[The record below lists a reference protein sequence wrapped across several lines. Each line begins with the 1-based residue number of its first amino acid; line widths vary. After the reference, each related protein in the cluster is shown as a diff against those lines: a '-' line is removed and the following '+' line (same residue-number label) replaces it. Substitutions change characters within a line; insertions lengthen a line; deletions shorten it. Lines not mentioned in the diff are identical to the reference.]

1 VGSETIAVGPR
12 PERSSSAANSAVA
25 YRTRSSEAGSADSAR
40 AGGAPYQDEYILD
53 QFYLNRTNGS
63 DRTSIV
69 PVTGRPSDDVY
80 ITF

>member
-1 VGSETIAVGPR
+1 MGESRINCGC
-12 PERSSSAANSAVA
+12 SAGQFSRQINLTALQTCNP
-25 YRTRSSEAGSADSAR
+25 THTGADSAR
-40 AGGAPYQDEYILD
+40 VNGAPYQDEYILD

-80 ITF
+80 IIF

>member
-1 VGSETIAVGPR
+1 V
-12 PERSSSAANSAVA
+12 N
-25 YRTRSSEAGSADSAR
+25 
-40 AGGAPYQDEYILD
+40 GAPYQDEYILD

-80 ITF
+80 IVF